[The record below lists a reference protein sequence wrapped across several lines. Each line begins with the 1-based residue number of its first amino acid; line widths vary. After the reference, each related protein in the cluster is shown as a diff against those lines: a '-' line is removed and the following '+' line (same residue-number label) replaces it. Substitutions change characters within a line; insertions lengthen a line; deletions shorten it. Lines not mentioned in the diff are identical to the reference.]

1 MTRNCNIRLIFAGNG
16 NIVWAINMAN
26 KAGSGVNVNIES
38 LSWIYWGLKTTR
50 SKLIPE
56 DTTAITVQLIHA
68 VMERQHWVVN
78 EIDVSIWDG
87 NKVMLRYRKSN
98 TAIDESTHIDPNGL
112 ECHKS

>member
-1 MTRNCNIRLIFAGNG
+1 
-16 NIVWAINMAN
+16 MAN
-26 KAGSGVNVNIES
+26 RAGSGVNVNIKL
-38 LSWIYWGLKTTR
+38 LSGIYWLLNTIW

-56 DTTAITVQLIHA
+56 DTTAIAVQLIHA
-68 VMERQHWVVN
+68 VMERQHSVVN

>member
-1 MTRNCNIRLIFAGNG
+1 
-16 NIVWAINMAN
+16 MAN
-26 KAGSGVNVNIES
+26 KAGSGVNVNIKL
-38 LSWIYWGLKTTR
+38 LSGICCRFEITW

-56 DTTAITVQLIHA
+56 DTTAMAVQLVHA
-68 VMERQHWVVN
+68 VIERQHWVVN

>member
-1 MTRNCNIRLIFAGNG
+1 
-16 NIVWAINMAN
+16 MAN
-26 KAGSGVNVNIES
+26 KAGSGVDIKL
-38 LSWIYWGLKTTR
+38 LSGICCKFKTIR

-56 DTTAITVQLIHA
+56 DTTAMAVQLVHA
-68 VMERQHWVVN
+68 VIERQHWVVN

-112 ECHKS
+112 ECRKS